1 MQWERTQIKLPGQ
14 ERDCHDDGDDGD
26 DVDGDDDDDDDDG
39 AVLYTHG
46 STRHKQCRLL
56 SWKIHLNNYFI

>member
-26 DVDGDDDDDDDDG
+26 NDDGGDDDDDDDDDYG

-46 STRHKQCRLL
+46 STRHKQCCLL
-56 SWKIHLNNYFI
+56 PWKRHLNN